1 MNVKNEFDEMKIGEN
16 FNDENFLNKKKTKI
30 FK

>member
-16 FNDENFLNKKKTKI
+16 FNDENFLNNKKNKDS
-30 FK
+30 

>member
-16 FNDENFLNKKKTKI
+16 FNDENFLNKKRNKDS
-30 FK
+30 

>member
-16 FNDENFLNKKKTKI
+16 CNDENFLNKKRNKDS
-30 FK
+30 